1 MPKGFL
7 LLQLA
12 LPPTVNQSYFCSET
26 GGGIRMVMTQRAK
39 AYKEMA
45 EEMALM
51 EWKRLSV
58 EIDQDTRFAIRIV
71 MVLEKNTRDVDAN
84 IKLVM
89 DAVMAGIK
97 DATDLE
103 GLSDLRVFHARMDK
117 RLVNDFKVR
126 VLPGLWVQL
135 IAYQKGGLFTW
146 PKTLGKTW

>member
-45 EEMALM
+45 EEMALV

-71 MVLEKNTRDVDAN
+71 MVLEKNSRDVDAN

-97 DATDLE
+97 DATGLE
-103 GLSDLRVFHARMDK
+103 GLSDLRVFHAMMEK
-117 RLVNDFKVR
+117 YLVREINRPWK
-126 VLPGLWVQL
+126 PGLHVQV
-135 IAYQKGGLFTW
+135 IPYQKEGVFLW
-146 PKTLGKTW
+146 PRTLGKTW